1 MSSTT
6 YVRLEKTGP
15 KYDGNFAHI
24 KSFNRKFEARL
35 KAKNPL
41 AAAIATGQIAV
52 KAIKTPLGK
61 MYEHITGI
69 LTVTMLA
76 IMIIMAPDPAETE
89 KRILSKYRG
98 KLNNDKLNNVICNF
112 QVKQQ

>member
-6 YVRLEKTGP
+6 YICLQKTGP
-15 KYDGNFAHI
+15 KYDRNFAHI

-76 IMIIMAPDPAETE
+76 IMIVMAPDPTETE

-98 KLNNDKLNNVICNF
+98 KVNNDKFGIYGLRHLF
-112 QVKQQ
+112 RRH

>member
-41 AAAIATGQIAV
+41 AAY
-52 KAIKTPLGK
+52 KEIKS
-61 MYEHITGI
+61 EI
-69 LTVTMLA
+69 
-76 IMIIMAPDPAETE
+76 
-89 KRILSKYRG
+89 S
-98 KLNNDKLNNVICNF
+98 
-112 QVKQQ
+112 QS

>member
-69 LTVTMLA
+69 LLA
-76 IMIIMAPDPAETE
+76 IMIVMAPDPAETE
-89 KRILSKYRG
+89 KRILSKYCG
-98 KLNNDKLNNVICNF
+98 KVNNNKF
-112 QVKQQ
+112 K

>member
-24 KSFNRKFEARL
+24 KSFN
-35 KAKNPL
+35 PL
-41 AAAIATGQIAV
+41 AAAIATGEIAV
-52 KAIKTPLGK
+52 KATKTPLGK

-69 LTVTMLA
+69 LTVTMLQLQTQLKQRTA
-76 IMIIMAPDPAETE
+76 FSQNSMA
-89 KRILSKYRG
+89 KRTPQSSKKILVFSARTPMVRRPF
-98 KLNNDKLNNVICNF
+98 LWPN
-112 QVKQQ
+112 

>member
-1 MSSTT
+1 M
-6 YVRLEKTGP
+6 
-15 KYDGNFAHI
+15 
-24 KSFNRKFEARL
+24 

-52 KAIKTPLGK
+52 KAIKIPIGK

-76 IMIIMAPDPAETE
+76 IMIVMAPDPAETE
-89 KRILSKYRG
+89 KRSNFWRKSSVGMYGLAGIGTVQKYLPPGCAIICILYCVCLLQI
-98 KLNNDKLNNVICNF
+98 LNFLSGRRDSLDL
-112 QVKQQ
+112 